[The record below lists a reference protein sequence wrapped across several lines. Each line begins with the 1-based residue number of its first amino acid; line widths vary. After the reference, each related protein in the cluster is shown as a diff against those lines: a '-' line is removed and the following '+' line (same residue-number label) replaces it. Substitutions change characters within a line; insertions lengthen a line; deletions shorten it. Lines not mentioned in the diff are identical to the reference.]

1 MHLKRTEHSYLTTKE
16 RIRHQLLSLPT
27 WFTYFRFAQP
37 IINDRFKKGVI
48 MKSIIMPKN
57 EQLNDELN
65 EQLLN
70 EVKEKLAKEEA
81 IVKNNKTKFTAVDM
95 WNAQRNAS
103 SASSR
108 IRRWNLN

>member
-1 MHLKRTEHSYLTTKE
+1 
-16 RIRHQLLSLPT
+16 
-27 WFTYFRFAQP
+27 
-37 IINDRFKKGVI
+37 
-48 MKSIIMPKN
+48 MKSITMPEN
-57 EQLNDELN
+57 EQLNDEMN
-65 EQLLN
+65 EQLIN
-70 EVKEKLAKEEA
+70 DAKENLAKDA

>member
-1 MHLKRTEHSYLTTKE
+1 MHFKRTEHSYLTTK
-16 RIRHQLLSLPT
+16 RTYSTPAIQLANLVHLLPISSDDK
-27 WFTYFRFAQP
+27 F
-37 IINDRFKKGVI
+37 NDSFKKGVI
-48 MKSIIMPKN
+48 MKSITMPEN
-57 EQLNDELN
+57 EQLNDEMN
-65 EQLLN
+65 EQLIN
-70 EVKEKLAKEEA
+70 DAKENLAKDA